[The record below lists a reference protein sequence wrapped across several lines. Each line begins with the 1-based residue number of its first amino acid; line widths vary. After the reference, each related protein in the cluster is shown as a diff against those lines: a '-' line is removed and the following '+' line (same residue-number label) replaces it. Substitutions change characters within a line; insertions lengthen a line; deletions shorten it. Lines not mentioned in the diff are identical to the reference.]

1 MERRESLL
9 FLSFCICLK
18 EINRPLRSK
27 RKKKKK
33 NLKAE
38 GILFCLVSLSLS
50 PNNFPIFFFQTLFF
64 FFLVFMCQ
72 VQKLL
77 LALFGNRNAYIKC
90 YTHYLPPP
98 IFL

>member
-1 MERRESLL
+1 MSEGNQPAIKVET
-9 FLSFCICLK
+9 
-18 EINRPLRSK
+18 
-27 RKKKKK
+27 KKKKK

-50 PNNFPIFFFQTLFF
+50 QQLSNFFFSDSLL

-98 IFL
+98 FFFNL